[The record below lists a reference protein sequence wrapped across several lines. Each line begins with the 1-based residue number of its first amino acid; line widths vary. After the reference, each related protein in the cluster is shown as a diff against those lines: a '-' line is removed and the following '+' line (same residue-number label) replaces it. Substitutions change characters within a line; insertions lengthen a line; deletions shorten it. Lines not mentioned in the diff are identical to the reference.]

1 MNCTA
6 TSISLDQM
14 SVKILWDNIHTGGLN
29 LTNSTIE
36 YALYNSTDNTS
47 SNFITTSSNFISP
60 NIDTLV
66 GEAILRILPTA
77 GQNYVFRVFTEND
90 KGNSEPSEC
99 PVIFQEFGK
108 FY

>member
-1 MNCTA
+1 
-6 TSISLDQM
+6 M

-36 YALYNSTDNTS
+36 YALYNSTDNTTS
-47 SNFITTSSNFISP
+47 SNFIPVISP

-90 KGNSEPSEC
+90 KGKSEPSEC
-99 PVIFQEFGK
+99 PVIFLEFGK